1 MRTVYWMNI
10 RLLASFAALAALS
23 GVLSAQSTG
32 MSNIGLAIN
41 DVCGMFLAFL
51 PPLAILLVVVG
62 AVFFGAGKLVPNA
75 EFTNRST
82 NMAAGA
88 IVGAVLC
95 LVIVLLVPTILQTLY
110 GGTFSC
116 GTQTWG

>member
-1 MRTVYWMNI
+1 MNP
-10 RLLASFAALAALS
+10 RPLLPVLAIVAISAALF
-23 GVLSAQSTG
+23 AQSG
-32 MSNIGLAIN
+32 ISNISLAIN
-41 DVCGMFLAFL
+41 DVCGMFLSLL
-51 PPLAILLVVVG
+51 PPLSILLVVLG
-62 AVFFGAGKLVPNA
+62 AVFFGSGKLMPNA
-75 EFTNRST
+75 EFSNRAT

-95 LVIVLLVPTILQTLY
+95 LIIVLLIPTVLQSIY

>member
-1 MRTVYWMNI
+1 MNS
-10 RLLASFAALAALS
+10 RLSLSVFAIAALAAAI
-23 GVLSAQSTG
+23 SAAAGIS
-32 MSNIGLAIN
+32 SISLAIN
-41 DVCGMFLAFL
+41 DVCGMFLSIL
-51 PPLAILLVVVG
+51 PPLSILLVVIG
-62 AVFFGAGKLVPNA
+62 AIFFGSGKLMPNA
-75 EFTNRST
+75 EFSNRAT

-95 LVIVLLVPTILQTLY
+95 LIIVLLIPTILQSIY